1 RRRSHARLG
10 AATPRPVSA
19 APRRGGRVAVDWG
32 AVRRPLALSILV
44 LFATGCSSV
53 GSEPLPGQPS
63 HHVAGG
69 FRNPNPAYS
78 RPAGWTRWPFMARR
92 GVQAVLSPRRFNAPR
107 VANDGS
113 ALRGGSAEPSV
124 TWVGHSTLLVQLEGL
139 NILTDPHWGE
149 RA

>member
-1 RRRSHARLG
+1 
-10 AATPRPVSA
+10 
-19 APRRGGRVAVDWG
+19 
-32 AVRRPLALSILV
+32 
-44 LFATGCSSV
+44 
-53 GSEPLPGQPS
+53 
-63 HHVAGG
+63 
-69 FRNPNPAYS
+69 
-78 RPAGWTRWPFMARR
+78 FMARR

-149 RA
+149 RASPLSWAGPRRLRPPGLAFEDLPRIDVVLISHDHYDHLDIRTVKRLAAAHDPLFLVPLRLKAWLADNGITRAEELDWWGEYSRGPLR